1 MFVFRISSAFV
12 VVVLLSKS
20 ALFVADDSKFLEV
33 EALGAIEKRVGKLID
48 EAMRHR
54 EEEEER
60 ENEAKVLAFA
70 VRFVAARK
78 AIVRCVDGVCGWIRE
93 NTGHTGLATRAVHV
107 ATVLGAFREAQKNR
121 RPQIDTDLGTRHQA
135 GLTQSIA

>member
-1 MFVFRISSAFV
+1 MFVFSVSSAFV

-20 ALFVADDSKFLEV
+20 ALFVVDDSKFLDV

-54 EEEEER
+54 EDEEER
-60 ENEAKVLAFA
+60 ENEAKVLTFA

-78 AIVRCVDGVCGWIRE
+78 AIVRCVDGVLGWIRK
-93 NTGHTGLATRAVHV
+93 NTGHTGIATRAGHV
-107 ATVLGAFREAQKNR
+107 AIGIGVLREAQKKR
-121 RPQIDTDLGTRHQA
+121 RVQIGVDLDPRYHT
-135 GLTQSIA
+135 GLAQNIA

>member
-1 MFVFRISSAFV
+1 MFVIRVSSAFFI
-12 VVVLLSKS
+12 VVLLTKVS
-20 ALFVADDSKFLEV
+20 LFVADDSKFIEI

-60 ENEAKVLAFA
+60 EDGAETIAFA

-78 AIVRCVDGVCGWIRE
+78 AIVRCVDGVCAWVRSGVHAVRLAA
-93 NTGHTGLATRAVHV
+93 TGITVPTLPTAAAVNPLSQIHEKPGLGLPINPTGDRA
-107 ATVLGAFREAQKNR
+107 RM
-121 RPQIDTDLGTRHQA
+121 
-135 GLTQSIA
+135 